1 MKILNPKQ
9 MLQRLSIALPQEK
22 PFNISE
28 NILNE
33 TRQIISKIFAKLYKA
48 LFWHYLCNINI
59 LVVL

>member
-9 MLQRLSIALPQEK
+9 MLQRLSIALTPEK

-48 LFWHYLCNINI
+48 LF
-59 LVVL
+59 